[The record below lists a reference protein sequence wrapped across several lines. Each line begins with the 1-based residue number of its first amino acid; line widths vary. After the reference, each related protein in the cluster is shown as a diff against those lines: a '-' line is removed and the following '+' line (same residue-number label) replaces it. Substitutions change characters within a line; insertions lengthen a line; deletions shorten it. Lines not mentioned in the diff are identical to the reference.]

1 MLCTWQKDKVFFLKK
16 KEKRKKKDS
25 LKVWSSQPR
34 GHLARL
40 NRPMSYCTSGRLVAY
55 EMELE
60 PRFLILN
67 PGFKSHGELKILH

>member
-1 MLCTWQKDKVFFLKK
+1 MLCTWQI
-16 KEKRKKKDS
+16 RQS

-34 GHLARL
+34 GQLARL
-40 NRPMSYCTSGRLVAY
+40 NRPMSYCTSGRMVAY

-67 PGFKSHGELKILH
+67 PGFKSHGEFKIVHYVSSNSRFIDGKI